1 MFSRLPIR
9 HKMYVG
15 GGVLC
20 VALAML
26 AFSGLRGPYAY
37 RHLAWTI
44 TQRSAEIPL
53 ASRLIHSVSQLRALA
68 RPAAASDAGP
78 ESFVAGMPIRESLDG
93 MAVAA
98 LPAALNAGDPLLLDV
113 DRSQLFRMRLVE
125 ARIALQEYREQLER
139 NGPESNLSLDNDREE
154 WKTVREIERSLDR
167 LERLEAVSGPLGA
180 DSNPLLLE
188 NELTL
193 LFQLANS
200 LPGHLHARMQTLVD
214 EVRFRY
220 RTWIYM
226 AWGSG
231 TIGACLAIGLMTVF
245 YRSIFRP
252 LRQLIDESRKISGGD
267 LGHRIKLTS
276 QDEMAELAAAM
287 NDMTDAFQ
295 RIRDNLDAQVQQRT
309 REVVRSEQLASV
321 GFLAAGVAH
330 EINNPLASIAWCAE
344 SLGPRIQELLG
355 IAADASAD
363 ASAEDAESEAADTE
377 AADTEDAET
386 AVAETEDAASKAVA
400 SKEAGVLRERT
411 GSGDADV
418 PAAVATRSAIDPAAS
433 AELRIVERYLKR
445 IQDEAFRCKGITE
458 KLLDFSRLGDVQR
471 QRCELGELVEG
482 VIEMVRTIGKYRGKR
497 IEFAPREPVMADIHP
512 QEFKQVVLN
521 LVTNAL
527 DSLDAGGLVQV
538 SLARR
543 GGVAAIVVEDNGC
556 GMTEEVLRHL
566 FEPFF
571 TRRREGGGTGL
582 GLSITYRIVQ
592 EHGGRIEASSGGPGH
607 GSRLEVTLPLAAS
620 DRPFATP
627 EIATLPVAVPSPA
640 SRAA

>member
-78 ESFVAGMPIRESLDG
+78 ESFVAGMPIRESFDG

-98 LPAALNAGDPLLLDV
+98 LPAAMNSGDPLLLDV

-180 DSNPLLLE
+180 NTNPLLLE
-188 NELTL
+188 NELAL

-386 AVAETEDAASKAVA
+386 EDAASKAVA
-400 SKEAGVLRERT
+400 SKEAGVSRERA
-411 GSGDADV
+411 GSKGAHV
-418 PAAVATRSAIDPAAS
+418 PAAVATGSAIDPAAS

-497 IEFAPREPVMADIHP
+497 IEFAPREPIMADIHP

-543 GGVAAIVVEDNGC
+543 GGMAAFVVEDNGC

-592 EHGGRIEASSGGPGH
+592 EHGGRIEASSSGPGH

-620 DRPFATP
+620 DRSFATP
-627 EIATLPVAVPSPA
+627 EIASLPVAAPAPA

>member
-68 RPAAASDAGP
+68 RPSAVRDEGTDGFVASMPLPDSLAGMSSGPFGAAAHAG
-78 ESFVAGMPIRESLDG
+78 G
-93 MAVAA
+93 
-98 LPAALNAGDPLLLDV
+98 PLMRNV
-113 DRSQLFRMRLVE
+113 DRDQLFRMRLVE
-125 ARIALQEYREQLER
+125 ARIALQDYRSQLER
-139 NGPESNLSLDNDREE
+139 NGPESSLSLDNDREE
-154 WKTVREIERSLDR
+154 WKTVQEIERSLERLDR
-167 LERLEAVSGPLGA
+167 LASVSGPLAANSGP
-180 DSNPLLLE
+180 SLVE
-188 NELTL
+188 TELAL

-200 LPGHLHARMQTLVD
+200 LPGHLHARMQTLVN

-231 TIGACLAIGLMTVF
+231 TIGACLAIGLMFVF

-267 LGHRIKLTS
+267 LGHRIRLAS

-344 SLGPRIQELLG
+344 SLGPRIRELLG
-355 IAADASAD
+355 VEGEGDDEADATGIAAG
-363 ASAEDAESEAADTE
+363 
-377 AADTEDAET
+377 ET
-386 AVAETEDAASKAVA
+386 H
-400 SKEAGVLRERT
+400 
-411 GSGDADV
+411 
-418 PAAVATRSAIDPAAS
+418 DPAMQ
-433 AELRIVERYLKR
+433 AELRIVERYLQR

-497 IEFAPREPVMADIHP
+497 IEFAPREPVSADIHP

-521 LVTNAL
+521 LLTNAL
-527 DSLDAGGLVQV
+527 DSLDAGGLVKV
-538 SLARR
+538 ALLRR
-543 GGVAAIVVEDNGC
+543 GGTAAFIVEDNGC
-556 GMTEEVLRHL
+556 GMSDEVLRHL

-571 TRRREGGGTGL
+571 TRRRDGGGTGL

-592 EHGGRIEASSGGPGH
+592 EHGGRIEASSGGPGN
-607 GSRLEVTLPLAAS
+607 GSRLEVTLPLAAR
-620 DRPFATP
+620 DRSLPAASLPSAEPASPPVDATAANITSP
-627 EIATLPVAVPSPA
+627 STDGPRTASPTSAGNSRHSSPSVAPGST

>member
-53 ASRLIHSVSQLRALA
+53 ASRLIHSVAQMRALA
-68 RPAAASDAGP
+68 RPVHSTEGGP
-78 ESFVAGMPIRESLDG
+78 ESFVAS
-93 MAVAA
+93 
-98 LPAALNAGDPLLLDV
+98 DPLLQNA
-113 DRSQLFRMRLVE
+113 DRDQLFRMRLVD

-139 NGPESNLSLDNDREE
+139 NGPESSLSLDNDQEE
-154 WKTVREIERSLDR
+154 WKTVQEIERSLER
-167 LERLEAVSGPLGA
+167 LERLIAVSGPLA
-180 DSNPLLLE
+180 AHSSQSVVE
-188 NELTL
+188 AELTM

-200 LPGHLHARMQTLVD
+200 LPSHLHARMQTLVD

-231 TIGACLAIGLMTVF
+231 TIGACLAIGLVTVF

-267 LGHRIKLTS
+267 LGHRIQLSS

-344 SLGPRIQELLG
+344 SLGPRIRELLG
-355 IAADASAD
+355 LADDDTDTPQSSEDLASAVAPASTEVP
-363 ASAEDAESEAADTE
+363 ASAAPQDTAA
-377 AADTEDAET
+377 
-386 AVAETEDAASKAVA
+386 
-400 SKEAGVLRERT
+400 LQ
-411 GSGDADV
+411 
-418 PAAVATRSAIDPAAS
+418 
-433 AELRIVERYLKR
+433 ELRIVERYLKR

-458 KLLDFSRLGDVQR
+458 KLLDFSRLGEVQR

-497 IEFAPREPVMADIHP
+497 IEFAPREPVFADIHP

-527 DSLDAGGLVQV
+527 DSLGAGGLVRV
-538 SLARR
+538 ALARC
-543 GGVAAIVVEDNGC
+543 GASAAFVVEDNGC
-556 GMTEEVLRHL
+556 GMTDEVLRHL

-592 EHGGRIEASSGGPGH
+592 EHGGRIEASSGGPGL
-607 GSRLEVTLPLAAS
+607 GSRLEVTLPLAAGERS
-620 DRPFATP
+620 SAAT
-627 EIATLPVAVPSPA
+627 EAVGSLSATSVAISSATSAAPSVPSVA
-640 SRAA
+640 ARAA

>member
-53 ASRLIHSVSQLRALA
+53 ASRLIHSVSQLRAVA
-68 RPAAASDAGP
+68 RPAAATDTGS
-78 ESFVAGMPIRESLDG
+78 ENFVTGMP
-93 MAVAA
+93 
-98 LPAALNAGDPLLLDV
+98 LPDPLHAIASSAPTPSVNDPLMRDV
-113 DRSQLFRMRLVE
+113 NRNQLFRMRLVD
-125 ARIALQEYREQLER
+125 ARIALQEYRAQLER
-139 NGPESNLSLDNDREE
+139 NGPESSLSLDNDREE
-154 WKTVREIERSLDR
+154 WKTVREIERSLERLDR
-167 LERLEAVSGPLGA
+167 LESVSGPLA
-180 DSNPLLLE
+180 ASSNQLIVE
-188 NELTL
+188 NELSL

-200 LPGHLHARMQTLVD
+200 LPGHLHARMQSLVD

-231 TIGACLAIGLMTVF
+231 TLGACLAIGLMAVF

-267 LGHRIKLTS
+267 LGHRIRLSS

-344 SLGPRIQELLG
+344 SLGPRIRELLG
-355 IAADASAD
+355 LANEDHAEEHAEEHGDEQADERWKEEGGDNAERAAKRGAGDASATAADD
-363 ASAEDAESEAADTE
+363 ASA
-377 AADTEDAET
+377 
-386 AVAETEDAASKAVA
+386 
-400 SKEAGVLRERT
+400 
-411 GSGDADV
+411 
-418 PAAVATRSAIDPAAS
+418 
-433 AELRIVERYLKR
+433 AELRIIERYLKR

-471 QRCELGELVEG
+471 QRCELGELVDG
-482 VIEMVRTIGKYRGKR
+482 VLEMTRTIGKYRGKR
-497 IEFAPREPVMADIHP
+497 IEFGPREPVAADIHP

-527 DSLDAGGLVQV
+527 DSLDAGGLVRV

-543 GGVAAIVVEDNGC
+543 GNSAAFIVDDNGC
-556 GMTEEVLRHL
+556 GMTEEVLKHL

-592 EHGGRIEASSGGPGH
+592 EHGGRIEASSGGPGQ
-607 GSRLEVTLPLAAS
+607 GSRLEVLLPLAAGEKPLAAS
-620 DRPFATP
+620 EMSSQT
-627 EIATLPVAVPSPA
+627 VAVSSTT

>member
-68 RPAAASDAGP
+68 RPSAVRDEGTDGFVASMPLPDSLAGMSSGPFGAAAHAG
-78 ESFVAGMPIRESLDG
+78 G
-93 MAVAA
+93 
-98 LPAALNAGDPLLLDV
+98 PLMRNV
-113 DRSQLFRMRLVE
+113 DRDQLFRMRLVE
-125 ARIALQEYREQLER
+125 ARIALQDYRSQLER
-139 NGPESNLSLDNDREE
+139 NGPESSLSLDNDREE
-154 WKTVREIERSLDR
+154 WKTVQEIERSLERLDR
-167 LERLEAVSGPLGA
+167 LASVSGPLAANSGP
-180 DSNPLLLE
+180 SLVE
-188 NELTL
+188 TELAL

-200 LPGHLHARMQTLVD
+200 LPGHLHARMQTLVN

-231 TIGACLAIGLMTVF
+231 TIGACLAIGLMFVF

-267 LGHRIKLTS
+267 LGHRIRLAS

-344 SLGPRIQELLG
+344 SLGPRIRELLG
-355 IAADASAD
+355 VEGEGDGEADA
-363 ASAEDAESEAADTE
+363 
-377 AADTEDAET
+377 
-386 AVAETEDAASKAVA
+386 
-400 SKEAGVLRERT
+400 T
-411 GSGDADV
+411 GS
-418 PAAVATRSAIDPAAS
+418 AAGETNDPAMQ
-433 AELRIVERYLKR
+433 AELRIVERYLQR

-497 IEFAPREPVMADIHP
+497 IEFAPREPVSADIHP

-521 LVTNAL
+521 LLTNAL
-527 DSLDAGGLVQV
+527 DSLDAGGLVKV
-538 SLARR
+538 ALLRR
-543 GGVAAIVVEDNGC
+543 GGTAAFIVEDNGC
-556 GMTEEVLRHL
+556 GMSDEVLRHL

-571 TRRREGGGTGL
+571 TRRRDGGGTGL

-592 EHGGRIEASSGGPGH
+592 EHGGRIEASSGGPGN
-607 GSRLEVTLPLAAS
+607 GSRLEVTLPLAAR
-620 DRPFATP
+620 DRSLPAVSLPAASLPAAEPASPPVDATAANITSP
-627 EIATLPVAVPSPA
+627 STDGPRTASPTSAGNSRHSSPSVAPGST

>member
-68 RPAAASDAGP
+68 RPSAVRDEGTDG
-78 ESFVAGMPIRESLDG
+78 FVASMPLPDSLAGMSSGPFGAS
-93 MAVAA
+93 AH
-98 LPAALNAGDPLLLDV
+98 AGDPLMRNV
-113 DRSQLFRMRLVE
+113 DRDQLFRMRLVE
-125 ARIALQEYREQLER
+125 ARIALQDYRSQLER
-139 NGPESNLSLDNDREE
+139 NGPESSLSLDNDREE
-154 WKTVREIERSLDR
+154 WKTVQEIERSLERLDR
-167 LERLEAVSGPLGA
+167 LAAVSGPLANNSGL
-180 DSNPLLLE
+180 PLVE
-188 NELTL
+188 TELAL

-200 LPGHLHARMQTLVD
+200 LPGHLHARMQTLVN

-231 TIGACLAIGLMTVF
+231 TIGACLAIGLMFVF

-267 LGHRIKLTS
+267 LGHRIRLAS

-344 SLGPRIQELLG
+344 SLGPRIRELLG
-355 IAADASAD
+355 VNDEADAADDADATDDARIAAGAVHASAM
-363 ASAEDAESEAADTE
+363 
-377 AADTEDAET
+377 
-386 AVAETEDAASKAVA
+386 
-400 SKEAGVLRERT
+400 
-411 GSGDADV
+411 
-418 PAAVATRSAIDPAAS
+418 P
-433 AELRIVERYLKR
+433 AELRIVERYLQR

-497 IEFAPREPVMADIHP
+497 VEFAPREPVSADIHP

-521 LVTNAL
+521 LLTNAL
-527 DSLDAGGLVQV
+527 DSLDAGGIVKVALV
-538 SLARR
+538 RR
-543 GGVAAIVVEDNGC
+543 GGTAAFTVEDNGC
-556 GMTEEVLRHL
+556 GMSDEVLRHL

-571 TRRREGGGTGL
+571 TRRRDGGGTGL

-592 EHGGRIEASSGGPGH
+592 EHGGHIEASSGGPGQ

-620 DRPFATP
+620 DRSLPAASPPAASPSAFDLASPPAVAPAGKETSPSTDGPRTASPPSTGNPRLSSPCVTP
-627 EIATLPVAVPSPA
+627 GST

>member
-68 RPAAASDAGP
+68 RPTKAVDDGTG
-78 ESFVAGMPIRESLDG
+78 SFMAGMPLPDSLPG
-93 MAVAA
+93 LSAGPFGTAA
-98 LPAALNAGDPLLLDV
+98 GAGGPTLRDV
-113 DRSQLFRMRLVE
+113 DRDQLFRMRLVE
-125 ARIALQEYREQLER
+125 ARIALQDYREQLER

-154 WKTVREIERSLDR
+154 WKTVQEIERSLERLDR
-167 LERLEAVSGPLGA
+167 LASVSGPLA
-180 DSNPLLLE
+180 LNTEQPQVE
-188 NELTL
+188 NELAL
-193 LFQLANS
+193 LFQMANS

-267 LGHRIKLTS
+267 LGHRIRLAS

-344 SLGPRIQELLG
+344 SLAPRIRELLG
-355 IAADASAD
+355 LADD
-363 ASAEDAESEAADTE
+363 EANPD
-377 AADTEDAET
+377 
-386 AVAETEDAASKAVA
+386 
-400 SKEAGVLRERT
+400 GN
-411 GSGDADV
+411 G
-418 PAAVATRSAIDPAAS
+418 IDPATQ
-433 AELRIVERYLKR
+433 AELRIIERYLQR

-458 KLLDFSRLGDVQR
+458 KLLDFSRLGEVQR

-482 VIEMVRTIGKYRGKR
+482 VIEMVQTIGKYREKR
-497 IEFAPREPVMADIHP
+497 IEFAPREPVWADIHP

-527 DSLDAGGLVQV
+527 DSLDNGGLVKV
-538 SLARR
+538 TLARR
-543 GGVAAIVVEDNGC
+543 GGMVAFTVADNGC
-556 GMTEEVLRHL
+556 GMSDEVLKHL

-571 TRRREGGGTGL
+571 TRRRDGGGTGL

-607 GSRLEVTLPLAAS
+607 GSQLEVTLPLAAS
-620 DRPFATP
+620 DRLLATP
-627 EIATLPVAVPSPA
+627 ETTPLADSPLATAPAAHALSHPVSHSVSRSV